1 MSYTINNTNGNVQA
15 VIRDG
20 QIDTSTS
27 LQLIGKNFA
36 NYGTEI
42 ATNFLHLLEN
52 FSNDTAPAN
61 PVTGQIWYDSS
72 STVKAIKVYD
82 KGTGVWKK
90 VAGLTVSGVAPGS
103 AVSGDLWW
111 DNVNFQLYGYNG
123 SGWTLVGPNSPGT
136 LGKSGQFT
144 VQIPDN
150 PFTANHTVIKE
161 YIGNVLIAVYSKDST
176 SFVPQYANADA
187 ADMSSG
193 FSLIKPGINLS
204 TAIGNIQ
211 LNGTANNSLQFN
223 SLSST
228 DFLRAN
234 VAALTTGALT
244 VKTDSGITIGDGL
257 DLVINVTNGQD
268 VSITNQTANGNIT
281 ISVSGTAQALLPNTY
296 IPSNNYSL
304 ITKAYVDNAVLSANS
319 SVASQ
324 TLFRNGTNTITGNIT
339 PDAGNTNVFTF
350 GTSSAKFNNMYS
362 TTFTGNL
369 SGNVSGASAALT
381 GNLSANN
388 IASTNDI
395 ASTTLTLAGNAS
407 VTNIN
412 TGITGIYDI
421 GGGANR
427 FRNINAI
434 TFNGINFNGSN
445 FVGNAVTGNSFT
457 GNTAVLNSIN
467 LSGNIKLN
475 GSTSGF
481 VTLQPAAVA
490 GSTTYTLPSSDGTV
504 GQALVTNGSGV
515 LSWATVVG
523 PTSNGYGTR
532 YVSTLAPS
540 GGNDGDVWYQVT

>member
-15 VIRDG
+15 VIKDG

-27 LQLIGKNFA
+27 LQLLGKNFA
-36 NYGTEI
+36 NYGDEI
-42 ATNFLHLLEN
+42 ATNFLHLLEH
-52 FSNDTAPAN
+52 FSNDTAPSN
-61 PVTGQIWYDSS
+61 PVTGQIWYD
-72 STVKAIKVYD
+72 TTLQTIKVYN
-82 KGTGVWKK
+82 KATTVWK
-90 VAGLTVSGVAPGS
+90 VMSSLTVGGVAPGS
-103 AVSGDLWW
+103 PMSGDLWW
-111 DNVNFQLYGYNG
+111 DNVKFQLSGYNG
-123 SGWTLVGPNSPGT
+123 SAWVLIGPNSPGT

-161 YIGNVLIAVYSKDST
+161 YIGNVLVAVHSKDSAA
-176 SFVPQYANADA
+176 FVPQYANANA
-187 ADMSSG
+187 ADMSAG
-193 FSLIKPGINLS
+193 FALIKPGINLS
-204 TAIGNIQ
+204 TAIGNIL

-257 DLVINVTNGQD
+257 DLLLNITNGQD
-268 VSITNQTANGNIT
+268 INVLNQTANGNIT
-281 ISVSGTAQALLPNTY
+281 ISVSGTGQALLPNTY
-296 IPSNNYSL
+296 TPSNNFSL
-304 ITKAYVDNAVLSANS
+304 TTKSYVDTAVLSANS

-324 TLFRNGTNTITGNIT
+324 TLYRNGTNTITGNIA

-388 IASTNDI
+388 ITSTNDI
-395 ASTTLTLAGNAS
+395 ASTTLTLSGNAS

-427 FRNINAI
+427 FRNINAV
-434 TFNGINFNGSN
+434 TFNATNVNSN
-445 FVGNAVTGNSFT
+445 VFT
-457 GNTAVLNSIN
+457 GNTATLTSIT
-467 LSGNIKLN
+467 LSGNIQLN
-475 GSTSGF
+475 GSTSGS
-481 VTLQPAAVA
+481 VKIQPAAIA
-490 GSTTYTLPSSDGTV
+490 GSATYTLPGSDGTV
-504 GQALVTNGSGV
+504 GQSLVTNGSGV
-515 LSWATVVG
+515 LSWATIIG

-540 GGNDGDVWYQVT
+540 GGNDGDVWFQVT

>member
-15 VIRDG
+15 VIKDG
-20 QIDTSTS
+20 QVDTSTS
-27 LQLIGKNFA
+27 LQLLGKNFA
-36 NYGTEI
+36 NYGDEI

-52 FSNDTAPAN
+52 FSNDTAPTN

-111 DNVNFQLYGYNG
+111 DNVNFQLNGYNG
-123 SGWTLVGPNSPGT
+123 SAWVLIGPNSPGT

-193 FSLIKPGINLS
+193 FALIKPGINLS
-204 TAIGNIQ
+204 TAIGNIL

-244 VKTDSGITIGDGL
+244 VKTDSGVTIGDGL
-257 DLVINVTNGQD
+257 DLLLNITNGQD
-268 VSITNQTANGNIT
+268 INVLNQTANGNIT
-281 ISVSGTAQALLPNTY
+281 ISVSGTGQALLPNTY
-296 IPSNNYSL
+296 TPSNNYSL
-304 ITKAYVDNAVLSANS
+304 TTKSYVDTAVLSANS

-324 TLFRNGTNTITGNIT
+324 TLYRNGTNTITGNIA

-350 GTSSAKFNNMYS
+350 GTSSAKFNNIYS
-362 TTFTGNL
+362 TSFTGNL
-369 SGNVSGASAALT
+369 AGNVSGASATLT

-427 FRNINAI
+427 FRNINAV
-434 TFNGINFNGSN
+434 TFNATNVNSN
-445 FVGNAVTGNSFT
+445 VFT
-457 GNTAVLNSIN
+457 GNAATLTSIT
-467 LSGNIKLN
+467 LSGNIQLN
-475 GSTSGF
+475 GSTSGS
-481 VTLQPAAVA
+481 VKIQPAAIA
-490 GSTTYTLPSSDGTV
+490 GSATYTLPGSDGTV

-515 LSWATVVG
+515 LSWATIIS

-540 GGNDGDVWYQVT
+540 GGNDGDVWFQVT

>member
-111 DNVNFQLYGYNG
+111 DNVNFQLNGYNG
-123 SGWTLVGPNSPGT
+123 SAWVLIGPNSPGT

-193 FSLIKPGINLS
+193 FALIKPGINLS

-257 DLVINVTNGQD
+257 DLLLNITNGQD
-268 VSITNQTANGNIT
+268 INVLNQTANGNIT
-281 ISVSGTAQALLPNTY
+281 ISVSGTGQALLPNTY
-296 IPSNNYSL
+296 TPSNNFSL
-304 ITKAYVDNAVLSANS
+304 TTKSYVDTAVLSANS

-324 TLFRNGTNTITGNIT
+324 TLYRNGTNTITGNIA

-388 IASTNDI
+388 ITSTNDI
-395 ASTTLTLAGNAS
+395 ASTTLTLSGNAS

-427 FRNINAI
+427 FRNINAV
-434 TFNGINFNGSN
+434 TFNATNVNSN
-445 FVGNAVTGNSFT
+445 VFT
-457 GNTAVLNSIN
+457 GNTATLTSIT
-467 LSGNIKLN
+467 LSGNIQLN
-475 GSTSGF
+475 GSTSGS
-481 VTLQPAAVA
+481 VKIQPAAIA
-490 GSTTYTLPSSDGTV
+490 GSATYTLPNSDGTV

-515 LSWATVVG
+515 LSWATIIG
-523 PTSNGYGTR
+523 PSSNGYGTR

-540 GGNDGDVWYQVT
+540 GGNDGDVWFQVT

>member
-15 VIRDG
+15 VIKDG
-20 QIDTSTS
+20 QVDTSTS
-27 LQLIGKNFA
+27 LQLLGKNFA
-36 NYGTEI
+36 NYGDEI

-52 FSNDTAPAN
+52 FSNDTAPTN

-111 DNVNFQLYGYNG
+111 DNVNFQLNGYNG
-123 SGWTLVGPNSPGT
+123 SAWVLIGPNSPGT

-161 YIGNVLIAVYSKDST
+161 YIGNVLIAVYSKDSAA
-176 SFVPQYANADA
+176 FVPQYANADA
-187 ADMSSG
+187 ADMSAG
-193 FSLIKPGINLS
+193 FALIKPGINLS
-204 TAIGNIQ
+204 TAIGNIL

-244 VKTDSGITIGDGL
+244 VKTDSGVTIGDGL
-257 DLVINVTNGQD
+257 DLLLNITNGQD
-268 VSITNQTANGNIT
+268 INVLNQTANGNIT
-281 ISVSGTAQALLPNTY
+281 ISVSGTGQALLPNTY
-296 IPSNNYSL
+296 TPSNNYSL
-304 ITKAYVDNAVLSANS
+304 TTKSYVDTAVLSANS

-324 TLFRNGTNTITGNIT
+324 TLYRNGTNTITGNIA

-350 GTSSAKFNNMYS
+350 GTSSAKFNNIYS
-362 TTFTGNL
+362 TSFTGNL
-369 SGNVSGASAALT
+369 AGNVSGASATLT

-427 FRNINAI
+427 FRNINAV
-434 TFNGINFNGSN
+434 TFNATNVNSN
-445 FVGNAVTGNSFT
+445 VFA
-457 GNTAVLNSIN
+457 GNTATLTSIT
-467 LSGNIKLN
+467 LSGNIQLN
-475 GSTSGF
+475 GSTSGS
-481 VTLQPAAVA
+481 VKIQPAAIA
-490 GSTTYTLPSSDGTV
+490 GSATYTLPGSDGTV

-515 LSWATVVG
+515 LSWATIIS

-540 GGNDGDVWYQVT
+540 GGNDGDVWFQVT

>member
-15 VIRDG
+15 VIKDG
-20 QIDTSTS
+20 QVDTSTS
-27 LQLIGKNFA
+27 LQLLGKNFA
-36 NYGTEI
+36 NYGDEI

-52 FSNDTAPAN
+52 FSNDTAPTN

-111 DNVNFQLYGYNG
+111 DNVNFQLNGYNG
-123 SGWTLVGPNSPGT
+123 SAWVLIGPNSPGT

-187 ADMSSG
+187 ADMSAG
-193 FSLIKPGINLS
+193 FALIKPGINLS
-204 TAIGNIQ
+204 TAIGNIL

-244 VKTDSGITIGDGL
+244 VKTDSGVTIGDGL
-257 DLVINVTNGQD
+257 DLLLNITNGQD
-268 VSITNQTANGNIT
+268 INVLNQTANGNIT
-281 ISVSGTAQALLPNTY
+281 ISVSGTGQALLPNTY
-296 IPSNNYSL
+296 TPSNNYSL
-304 ITKAYVDNAVLSANS
+304 TTKSYVDTAVLSANS

-324 TLFRNGTNTITGNIT
+324 TLYRNGTNTITGNIA

-350 GTSSAKFNNMYS
+350 GTSSAKFNNIYS
-362 TTFTGNL
+362 TSFTGNL
-369 SGNVSGASAALT
+369 AGNVSGASATLT

-427 FRNINAI
+427 FRNINAV
-434 TFNGINFNGSN
+434 TFNATNVNSN
-445 FVGNAVTGNSFT
+445 VFT
-457 GNTAVLNSIN
+457 GNAATLTSIT
-467 LSGNIKLN
+467 LSGNIQLN
-475 GSTSGF
+475 GSTSGS
-481 VTLQPAAVA
+481 VKIQPAAIA
-490 GSTTYTLPSSDGTV
+490 GSATYTLPGSDGTV

-515 LSWATVVG
+515 LSWATIIS

-540 GGNDGDVWYQVT
+540 GGNDGDVWFQVT

>member
-15 VIRDG
+15 VIKDG

-27 LQLIGKNFA
+27 LQLLGKNFA
-36 NYGTEI
+36 NYGDEI
-42 ATNFLHLLEN
+42 ATNFLHLLEH
-52 FSNDTAPAN
+52 FSNDTAHAPSN
-61 PVTGQIWYDSS
+61 PVTGQIWYD
-72 STVKAIKVYD
+72 TTLQTIKVYD
-82 KGTGVWKK
+82 KATGVWKTM
-90 VAGLTVSGVAPGS
+90 ASLTVGGVAPGS
-103 AVSGDLWW
+103 PTSGDLWW
-111 DNVNFQLYGYNG
+111 DNVKFQLSGYNG
-123 SGWTLVGPNSPGT
+123 SAWVLIGPNSPGT

-161 YIGNVLIAVYSKDST
+161 YIGNVLVAVHSKDSAA
-176 SFVPQYANADA
+176 FVPQYKDDA
-187 ADMSSG
+187 ADMSAG
-193 FSLIKPGINLS
+193 FALIKPGINLS
-204 TAIGNIQ
+204 TAIGNIL

-257 DLVINVTNGQD
+257 DLLLNITNGQD
-268 VSITNQTANGNIT
+268 INVLNQTANGNIT
-281 ISVSGTAQALLPNTY
+281 ISVSGTGQALLPNTY
-296 IPSNNYSL
+296 TVSNDYSL
-304 ITKAYVDNAVLSANS
+304 TTRSYVDTAVRSANS
-319 SVASQ
+319 SVAFQ
-324 TLFRNGTNTITGNIT
+324 TLYRNGTNTITGNIA

-350 GTSSAKFNNMYS
+350 GTSSAKFNNIYS

-369 SGNVSGASAALT
+369 SGNVSGASTALT

-388 IASTNDI
+388 ITSTNDI
-395 ASTTLTLAGNAS
+395 ASTTLTLSGNAS

-427 FRNINAI
+427 FRNINAV
-434 TFNGINFNGSN
+434 TFNATNVNSN
-445 FVGNAVTGNSFT
+445 VFT
-457 GNTAVLNSIN
+457 GNTATLTSIT
-467 LSGNIKLN
+467 LSGNIQLN
-475 GSTSGF
+475 GSTSGS
-481 VTLQPAAVA
+481 VKIQPAAIA
-490 GSTTYTLPSSDGTV
+490 GSATYTLPGSDGTV
-504 GQALVTNGSGV
+504 GQSLVTNGSGV
-515 LSWATVVG
+515 LSWATIIG

-540 GGNDGDVWYQVT
+540 GGNDGDVWFQVT